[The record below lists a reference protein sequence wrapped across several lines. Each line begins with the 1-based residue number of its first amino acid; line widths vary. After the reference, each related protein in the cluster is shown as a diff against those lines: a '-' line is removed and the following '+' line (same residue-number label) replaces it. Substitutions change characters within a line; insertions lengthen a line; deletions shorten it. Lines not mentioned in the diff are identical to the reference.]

1 MCLAAT
7 SRISFFETKAGF
19 FLISSP
25 YQVCWRIFWYNPRP
39 QGIIGHKYTFEFFRP
54 KTTCF
59 CMEPKGSLKTTFPV
73 RESGCF
79 SRSGHSPTYRRV
91 TQKWSDV
98 PDLPSLFVFLKSDP
112 KQNARSLSTPV
123 SDPVFH
129 ALSHGSLSF
138 ALHGSF
144 FNHFLIGGNSSTANQ
159 NHWNKWLL
167 ELPWRRKCLLPCER
181 TLKVG
186 LETGVKSDLAFCL
199 GPFTKKQ
206 TVPFIWLFKILQRD
220 QLHLKVSCFF
230 FLQWFFFKF
239 LIFMKVF

>member
-39 QGIIGHKYTFEFFRP
+39 QGINGHKYTFEFFRP

-98 PDLPSLFVFLKSDP
+98 PDLP
-112 KQNARSLSTPV
+112 
-123 SDPVFH
+123 
-129 ALSHGSLSF
+129 
-138 ALHGSF
+138 
-144 FNHFLIGGNSSTANQ
+144 
-159 NHWNKWLL
+159 
-167 ELPWRRKCLLPCER
+167 
-181 TLKVG
+181 
-186 LETGVKSDLAFCL
+186 
-199 GPFTKKQ
+199 
-206 TVPFIWLFKILQRD
+206 FIWLFKILQRD
-220 QLHLKVSCFF
+220 QLHPKISCFF
-230 FLQWFFFKF
+230 FLQWFFSYFKF
-239 LIFMKVF
+239 LWKCFRLISKV